1 MRPLIRAS
9 GCKAGR
15 PRGERNKMSNGF
27 WKKFWRKRLAVA
39 GAGIVLALVLLSVAA
54 PWIAPYDPQAQD
66 LSLQLQPPSA
76 SHWLG
81 TDEYGRDVL
90 SRMLHGGRISLSV
103 GLVAVGIALVIG
115 VCLGAIAGYFGGWVD
130 QVIMRLVDIVLCIPT
145 LFLIL
150 MLIVFLGPNLL
161 NIMVII
167 GLTGWTELSRL
178 VRAEFLTLRHRD
190 YVAAVT
196 AMGAPHGRII
206 FRHML
211 PNALA
216 PVFVSATF
224 GIAGAILLESGLSF
238 LGLGVQPPVPS
249 WGNILTAGKDYITQA
264 WWLTLAPGLAI
275 FLTVLGYNLLG
286 DGLRDLLDPRLSG
299 GDGYA

>member
-1 MRPLIRAS
+1 MNNS
-9 GCKAGR
+9 
-15 PRGERNKMSNGF
+15 
-27 WKKFWRKRLAVA
+27 FWRKFKRKRLSVI
-39 GAGIVLALVLLSVAA
+39 GTVLVLTLIVLSLGA
-54 PWIAPYDPQAQD
+54 PFIAPH
-66 LSLQLQPPSA
+66 PPDEQNLALRLHPPDA

-90 SRMLHGGRISLSV
+90 SRMLYGGRISLSV
-103 GLVAVGIALVIG
+103 GFVAVGIALAIG
-115 VCLGAIAGYFGGWVD
+115 IILGAIAGYFGGWLD
-130 QVIMRLVDIVLCIPT
+130 QLIMRTVDIVLCIPT

-150 MLIVFLGPNLL
+150 MLIVFLGPNLF

-167 GLTGWTELSRL
+167 GCTSWTELSRL
-178 VRAEFLTLRHRD
+178 VRAEFLTLRQRD
-190 YVAAVT
+190 YIQAAHAV
-196 AMGAPHGRII
+196 GVSDLGVI
-206 FRHML
+206 FRHIL

-264 WWLTLAPGLAI
+264 WWLTLSPGIAI

-286 DGLRDLLDPRLSG
+286 DGLRDILDPRLSSG
-299 GDGYA
+299 EGENHG

>member
-1 MRPLIRAS
+1 MKRS
-9 GCKAGR
+9 FWGR
-15 PRGERNKMSNGF
+15 F
-27 WKKFWRKRLAVA
+27 LRKRLAVV
-39 GAGIVLALVLLSVAA
+39 GAVLVMALILLSLAA
-54 PWIAPYDPQAQD
+54 PWLSPYDPQIQD
-66 LSLQLQPPSA
+66 LNMKLQPPSA

-115 VCLGAIAGYFGGWVD
+115 VCVGAVAGYFGGWVD

-150 MLIVFLGPNLL
+150 MLIVFLGPNLV

-190 YVAAVT
+190 YVAAAT
-196 AMGAPHGRII
+196 ALGASHRRII
-206 FRHML
+206 FLHIL

-249 WGNILTAGKDYITQA
+249 WGNILTSGKDYITQA
-264 WWLTLAPGLAI
+264 WWLTLVPGLAI

-286 DGLRDLLDPRLSG
+286 DGLRDLLDPRLSEG
-299 GDGYA
+299 EPHA

>member
-1 MRPLIRAS
+1 MGA
-9 GCKAGR
+9 
-15 PRGERNKMSNGF
+15 F
-27 WKKFWRKRLAVA
+27 WKRFVKKRLAVA
-39 GAGIVLALVLLSVAA
+39 GAGIVLALVLLSLAA
-54 PWIAPYDPQAQD
+54 PWLSPYDPQAQD
-66 LSLQLQPPSA
+66 LSLQLKPPSA
-76 SHWLG
+76 AHWLG

-115 VCLGAIAGYFGGWVD
+115 VFVGAVAGYFGGWVD

-150 MLIVFLGPNLL
+150 MLIVFLGPNLV

-178 VRAEFLTLRHRD
+178 VRAEFLSLRHRD
-190 YVAAVT
+190 YVAAAT
-196 AMGAPHGRII
+196 ALGAPHGRII
-206 FRHML
+206 LRHML

-264 WWLTLAPGLAI
+264 WWLTLAPGVAI

-299 GDGYA
+299 GGEHA